1 MKLVV
6 LLFALMLAIGLATL
20 WLWRRA
26 PPVEPCAQRA
36 IAQSRSPDDR
46 ALADVF
52 EATCGTSV
60 TTHVALRLA
69 GAPEQ
74 ARADVFVAAGSV
86 PVRVL
91 WNGPAELAVESPAP
105 RVFASETRWR
115 GVAIRI
121 RQSP

>member
-6 LLFALMLAIGLATL
+6 LLFALMLAIGLAAL

-26 PPVEPCAQRA
+26 PPVEPCATRA

-52 EATCGTSV
+52 EVICGTSV
-60 TTHVALRLA
+60 TTHVALRPS

-74 ARADVFVAAGSV
+74 ARADVFVALGVV
-86 PVRVL
+86 PVRAL
-91 WNGPAELAVESPAP
+91 WTGSAELAVESPAA
-105 RVFASETRWR
+105 RVVVSETRWR
-115 GVAIRI
+115 NVAVRI
-121 RQSP
+121 RRSP